1 METSLS
7 PHDQARS
14 FHWLARLVGAVGAL
28 VIAGLLRL
36 FGRVVRLEDAPW
48 LDGPVGGEH
57 IGDRP
62 YAELAA
68 REGLRIARDVR
79 DAGLLPRF
87 DALTGPGFDPARV
100 DARIRA
106 FYEHTSRYE
115 LDVEARTF
123 FPLSVGLW
131 LLVTTLS
138 RKVDQMNFP
147 LRALES
153 ASGVTSELVLLR
165 DGGGATRHTGW
176 TRRVRTSGRVIYTG
190 FYSAAQIPG
199 GRSPVVKTVFP
210 MPHGNA
216 TVLLQPLNH
225 GAAELLL
232 ISRGASF
239 GEPGFYRVERLGE
252 GTLRVWRVRSLIER
266 LRLYV
271 DPQGEVRCE
280 HEVRFWGLPVLALHY
295 RLRLAVP

>member
-1 METSLS
+1 VETSLA
-7 PHDQARS
+7 PHDEARS
-14 FHWLARLVGAVGAL
+14 SHWLARLVGAVGAL
-28 VIAGLLRL
+28 IIAGLLRL

-87 DALTGPGFDPARV
+87 DALSGPGFDPSQV

-106 FYEHTSRYE
+106 FYENTSRYE
-115 LDVEARTF
+115 LDVQTRTF
-123 FPLSVGLW
+123 FPLNVGLW

-147 LRALES
+147 LRALEG

-165 DGGGATRHTGW
+165 DVRGETRHTGW
-176 TRRVRTSGRVIYTG
+176 TRRVGRSGRVIYTG
-190 FYSAAQIPG
+190 FYSVAQIPG
-199 GRSPVVKTVFP
+199 CKSPVVKTVFP

-225 GAAELLL
+225 EAGELQL
-232 ISRGASF
+232 ISQGSRF
-239 GEPGFYRVERLGE
+239 GEPGFYRVDRLGE
-252 GTLRVWRVRSLIER
+252 GTLRVWRVRSLVER

-271 DPQGEVRCE
+271 DQGEVRCD